1 MKHTQKKRKLGV
13 KLIAL
18 AFVLI
23 GALIL
28 IDLRIRPI
36 IEKTSSYQSK
46 ILATRIINQAVYD
59 EVHSELFDYTALIGT
74 TLKPDGTIS
83 SLQTNMINVNKLKT
97 LVTANV
103 NEALQTM
110 EEHKLS
116 ISMGTL
122 SGIYFLYGKGPTI
135 PVTVSPQGYVQTMLA
150 SEFASAGINQTV
162 HRIVLEI
169 SVDISAIIPGYTTS
183 VQVDTNFVVAE
194 TVVVG
199 EIPDSYTYIIT
210 GNEELIDRT
219 YWQ

>member
-199 EIPDSYTYIIT
+199 EIPNSYTYIIT

>member
-150 SEFASAGINQTV
+150 SEFASAG
-162 HRIVLEI
+162 
-169 SVDISAIIPGYTTS
+169 
-183 VQVDTNFVVAE
+183 
-194 TVVVG
+194 
-199 EIPDSYTYIIT
+199 
-210 GNEELIDRT
+210 
-219 YWQ
+219 